1 MYFSII
7 KISKINRLIY
17 ITQEIIMSWFANW
30 FDSPYYHTLYKNRDE
45 REAQVFIDNL
55 IDYLRISKGSKVID
69 IACGKGR
76 HAKYFNQKGMD
87 VVGFD
92 LSVNSIN
99 IAKKDENKNLQ
110 FSVHDMRENYQE
122 NTFDV
127 VTNLFTSFGYFED
140 NKEEQKAINAMANN
154 LKKKGILIIDFM
166 NTKKVIGNLVLNEKK
181 TIDCIQFDIKRQVK
195 DGYILKDILITD
207 RKEKKQ
213 FREKVKAITLA
224 DYSEFIVYAGLEII
238 DIFGSYKLD
247 DFDEKISD
255 RLILI
260 CKK

>member
-1 MYFSII
+1 
-7 KISKINRLIY
+7 
-17 ITQEIIMSWFANW
+17 MSWFANW

-55 IDYLRISKGSKVID
+55 IDYLQIPKASKLID

-87 VVGFD
+87 VVGVD
-92 LSVNSIN
+92 LSPNSIN
-99 IAKKDENKNLQ
+99 TAKKDESKNLQ

-122 NTFDV
+122 DTFDV

-140 NKEEQKAINAMANN
+140 NKDEQKAINAMASN
-154 LKKKGILIIDFM
+154 LKNKSLLIIDFM
-166 NTKKVIGNLVLNEKK
+166 NAKKVIANLVLNEQK
-181 TIDCIQFDIKRQVK
+181 TIDGIQFDITRQVK

-207 RKEKKQ
+207 GKEQQQ
-213 FREKVKAITLA
+213 FQEKVKGITLA
-224 DYSEFIVYAGLEII
+224 DYSEFIANAGLKII
-238 DIFGSYKLD
+238 DIFGNYKLD
-247 DFDEKISD
+247 NFDEKISD